1 MSDQANEQSQ
11 ELSIEDRFLAHL
23 APEGDNEPEEEE
35 AGETAPQE
43 NEEEAT
49 EESEDDTQETE
60 QEESDEEEADSE
72 LVEIDVDGELYKV
85 PTKVRQKILESS
97 EGGML
102 QADYTRKT
110 QEVAEQRK
118 QVEQSWQQLQ
128 QAATIQ
134 QNNIQEYAR
143 LMSIDGQ
150 LQNYQQADWNALYN
164 SDPVEFVRLKE
175 EHRDLIDSRNYL
187 VNTINTKQQQ
197 AQSEQQQNLAKIID
211 EGNQVLAREIPNW
224 NADTAKKLGA
234 YGVEKYG
241 FKQEEMQ
248 NVIDPRM
255 VKVLHKAYLYDQLNN
270 GKSVTQK
277 KVQNLPKVSKPGNV
291 SNKTLNKTQDNDLRK
306 NLRRSGSVD
315 DAAAL
320 FLSRYK

>member
-11 ELSIEDRFLAHL
+11 ELSIEDRFLAL
-23 APEGDNEPEEEE
+23 ELQKDENKPEEEE

-49 EESEDDTQETE
+49 EASEEDTQETE
-60 QEESDEEEADSE
+60 QDEPVEEEAESE
-72 LVEIDVDGELYKV
+72 LVEIEVDGEQYKV
-85 PTKVRQKILESS
+85 PEALKDKF
-97 EGGML
+97 ML

-143 LMSIDGQ
+143 LMAIDSQ

-197 AQSEQQQNLAKIID
+197 AQAEQQQNLAKIIE
-211 EGNQVLAREIPNW
+211 EGKQVLAREIPNW
-224 NADTAKKLGA
+224 NADTAKKLGQ
-234 YGVEKYG
+234 YGIEKYG

-277 KVQNLPKVSKPGNV
+277 KVQNLPKVSKPGTV
-291 SNKTLNKTQDNDLRK
+291 SNKTLNKQQDNDLRK
-306 NLRRSGSVD
+306 NLKRSGSVD
-315 DAAAL
+315 DMAAIL
-320 FLSRYK
+320 LSRYK

>member
-1 MSDQANEQSQ
+1 MSDQATEQSQ

-23 APEGDNEPEEEE
+23 APDGENEPEEEE

-49 EESEDDTQETE
+49 DESDDDTQETE
-60 QEESDEEEADSE
+60 QADTDEEEADSE
-72 LVEIDVDGELYKV
+72 LVEIERNGKKYSIPKELE
-85 PTKVRQKILESS
+85 PELL
-97 EGGML
+97 L

-128 QAATIQ
+128 QAAAIQ

-143 LMSIDGQ
+143 LMAIDSQ

-164 SDPVEFVRLKE
+164 ADPVEFVRLKE
-175 EHRDLIDSRNYL
+175 EHRDLIDSRNQIA
-187 VNTINTKQQQ
+187 NTITLKQQQ
-197 AQSEQQQNLAKIID
+197 AQAEQQQNLAKIIE
-211 EGNQVLAREIPNW
+211 EGKQVLAREIPNW
-224 NADTAKKLGA
+224 NIDTAKALSQ

-277 KVQNLPKVSKPGNV
+277 KVQNLPKVSKPGSV
-291 SNKTLNKTQDNDLRK
+291 SNKTLNKTQDTDLRK
-306 NLRRSGSVD
+306 NLKRSGSVD